1 MLAET
6 LLKVVQA
13 NVAREARGA
22 VKHHTNQESLMDNE
36 TTAPNS
42 IPSSIPTVPMDS
54 AAPVP
59 ETAPT
64 QTPVATPVSAIDVR
78 LQNVANLVQTLS
90 NNPDIKSL
98 LCNLLEVSVQ
108 NQTPRD

>member
-13 NVAREARGA
+13 NVAREARGV
-22 VKHHTNQESLMDNE
+22 VKHHFNQESFMDNE
-36 TTAPNS
+36 TTAPSNS
-42 IPSSIPTVPMDS
+42 PAVPMAS
-54 AAPVP
+54 SAPAPEAAP
-59 ETAPT
+59 TPT
-64 QTPVATPVSAIDVR
+64 PAATQVATAVSAIDAR

-90 NNPDIKSL
+90 TNPDIKSL
-98 LCNLLEVSVQ
+98 LCSLLEVPVQ